1 VPFDKL
7 SAHNSL
13 NLSRAVRVTS
23 IRRLSTEALPSRGR
37 RKKPKEFEM
46 ALRNYLV
53 GEVTEDF
60 VDGLLT
66 RREALRRLTLLGLS
80 LSSATALLAACG
92 DGGGASGAGGA
103 ASPPAA
109 TTPTAAGTGTTEP
122 GEAVRFAGPAGELQG
137 AWAEAAD
144 PKGAVLVIHE
154 NRGLTPHFFDLV
166 GRLGNESYSALCVDL
181 LSAQGGTGSLGD
193 PAAAPTALANTPP
206 EQLLADLQ
214 AGIDELEKRVSGAK
228 VGAVGFCFGGG
239 MTWNLL
245 QTGEQ
250 RLAAA
255 IPFYGPA
262 PDNPDFSKAKA
273 AVYAIYG
280 EQDERVNA
288 TRESAEAALKAAGL
302 TYEIRTFAGAGHAFF
317 NDTGPRYN
325 AEAAQQAWQEVL
337 DWFGQHLA

>member
-1 VPFDKL
+1 
-7 SAHNSL
+7 
-13 NLSRAVRVTS
+13 
-23 IRRLSTEALPSRGR
+23 
-37 RKKPKEFEM
+37 M

-92 DGGGASGAGGA
+92 DGGGEPTTPGGA
-103 ASPPAA
+103 ASAAAA
-109 TTPTAAGTGTTEP
+109 TTTPGRTASTKP
-122 GEAVRFAGPAGELQG
+122 GEPVRFDGPAGELQG
-137 AWAEAAD
+137 AWAAASD
-144 PKGAVLVIHE
+144 PQGALLVIHE

-166 GRLGNESYSALCVDL
+166 GRFAGASYSALCVDL
-181 LSAQGGTGSLGD
+181 LSAQGGTGSLQD

-206 EQLLADLQ
+206 EQLVADLR
-214 AGIDELEKRVSGAK
+214 AGIDELERRVRGAK
-228 VGAVGFCFGGG
+228 VGVVGFCFGGG

-245 QTGEQ
+245 QAGEA

-262 PDNPDFSKAKA
+262 PESPDFSKAKA
-273 AVYAIYG
+273 AVLAIYG

-288 TRESAEAALKAAGL
+288 TRDRAEAALKAAGL
-302 TYEIRTFAGAGHAFF
+302 TYEIRTYAGAGHAFF
-317 NDTGPRYN
+317 NDTGQRYN

-337 DWFGQHLA
+337 NWFGQHLS